1 MTWVLDNWEF
11 LVQCLSFVMSCVTA
25 LILYVKTR
33 DVKYLKNL
41 SPPKVEDVSK
51 EEIPSDSIENQ
62 KPEVYLSV
70 TKLKEILTELEDSND
85 SKS

>member
-1 MTWVLDNWEF
+1 MTWVIDNWEF

-41 SPPKVEDVSK
+41 CPPKVEDVSK
-51 EEIPSDSIENQ
+51 EEIPADSIENQ

-70 TKLKEILTELEDSND
+70 TKLKEILTELENGDD

>member
-11 LVQCLSFVMSCVTA
+11 LVQCLSFVMNCVTA

-33 DVKYLKNL
+33 DVKYLKHL
-41 SPPKVEDVSK
+41 CPPKVEELPK
-51 EEIPSDSIENQ
+51 EEISPPAPEQQ

-70 TKLKEILTELEDSND
+70 SKLKEILTELEDDNGS
-85 SKS
+85 SQ